1 MVIKLR
7 HGFFFLSLCA
17 AVALIGSLK
26 LGFAVQNASA
36 QADTIQLPVVMYHQ
50 ITKNPARAG
59 QYSITLSELEND
71 LKYISKAGY
80 TPITTQSL
88 LRYVYD
94 GEALP
99 EKPIM
104 LTFDDGYETVYSYL
118 LPLLEEYDMCAVAS
132 VVGAY
137 TDLFTQLNDHTL
149 SYSYM
154 TWDQV
159 SELANGGRIEI
170 QSHSYDLHKLNNSG
184 RNGAKKVS
192 GESIHEYSAFLNYD
206 LGKMQSLMEEK
217 TGYKPSAFTYPYG
230 CYSKE
235 SKDILKSMG
244 FEAAFVCEERINYID
259 LENTDWLY
267 RIGRYNRPHG
277 ISSAEFFST
286 MGVSSSTHH

>member
-1 MVIKLR
+1 MVIKFKR
-7 HGFFFLSLCA
+7 GFLFLAVCAVVAVIGTVKLCTA
-17 AVALIGSLK
+17 AVQTA
-26 LGFAVQNASA
+26 A
-36 QADTIQLPVVMYHQ
+36 QPENTPLPVVMYHQ
-50 ITKNPARAG
+50 LSKNSARAG
-59 QYSITLSELEND
+59 QYCVTLTELEND
-71 LKYISKAGY
+71 FKYIKEKGY
-80 TPITTQSL
+80 STINIEQL
-88 LRYVYD
+88 LAHVYD
-94 GEALP
+94 GEPLP

-137 TDLFTQLNDHTL
+137 TDLFTQLDDHTL

-154 TWDQV
+154 NWEQV
-159 SELANGGRIEI
+159 SELAGGNRIEI

-192 GESIHEYSAFLNYD
+192 GESVHEYSAFLNLD

-217 TGYKPSAFTYPYG
+217 TGYKPIAFTYPYG

-244 FEAAFVCEERINYID
+244 FKAALVCEERVNYID
-259 LENTDWLY
+259 TENTDWLY

-277 ISSAEFFST
+277 VGSAEFFKK
-286 MGVSSSTHH
+286 MNVA